1 MQPFNTPPGLMIIKE
16 RYSRQIRESVPL
28 WWPICLFSSDPDPYV
43 SNICREDTDHLPR
56 KAMGEKDL
64 MTDDETLGSERI
76 RRICPSKTAPL
87 MIDMDTFILHALFRW
102 FDSSV

>member
-1 MQPFNTPPGLMIIKE
+1 MLST
-16 RYSRQIRESVPL
+16 
-28 WWPICLFSSDPDPYV
+28 
-43 SNICREDTDHLPR
+43 
-56 KAMGEKDL
+56 

-87 MIDMDTFILHALFRW
+87 MIDMDTFILHALFRY